1 MIFHIQILKKSSSL
15 IIRNLVTET
24 DNFIAV
30 IYNYINLILEI
41 LLVIGIFIVLLC
53 YDYKITLICF
63 FSLSFLTL
71 IYILT
76 FQKYLK
82 KIGKISLDNTA
93 LLLKEINESLDNFK
107 IIKLF
112 RNNNFFVNN
121 FYNKSFSHRFKR
133 KHMFI
138 HSLVRPYIEI
148 VLFSILLILLILF
161 PLNEKLLEDNL
172 TKLSFFSL
180 VFIRLIPSANKIINS
195 LQKIKY
201 SSHSIKTVLNEIKEA
216 KENQLSKNLKK
227 VEERSVLNEKI
238 VNFNFNKDL
247 IMNSIFF

>member
-1 MIFHIQILKKSSSL
+1 
-15 IIRNLVTET
+15 
-24 DNFIAV
+24 
-30 IYNYINLILEI
+30 
-41 LLVIGIFIVLLC
+41 
-53 YDYKITLICF
+53 
-63 FSLSFLTL
+63 
-71 IYILT
+71 
-76 FQKYLK
+76 
-82 KIGKISLDNTA
+82 
-93 LLLKEINESLDNFK
+93 
-107 IIKLF
+107 
-112 RNNNFFVNN
+112 
-121 FYNKSFSHRFKR
+121 
-133 KHMFI
+133 MFI

-227 VEERSVLNEKI
+227 VEEICFK
-238 VNFNFNKDL
+238 
-247 IMNSIFF
+247 